1 MSIWTSLIAL
11 LRPKAGV
18 NTPAYPGSRREAL
31 DEQARQPHR
40 EDHSDIGRE
49 ARLRRHRMQMRQLA
63 IQRSQY
69 EDYVRQ
75 AKAAISGF

>member
-18 NTPAYPGSRREAL
+18 NTPTYLGSRREAL
-31 DEQARQPHR
+31 DEQAREPHR
-40 EDHSDIGRE
+40 EDHSDIGGE
-49 ARLRRHRMQMRQLA
+49 ARLRRRRMLMRQLA
-63 IQRSQY
+63 ARRSQY

-75 AKAAISGF
+75 AKAAITGF

>member
-1 MSIWTSLIAL
+1 MSIWTSLTAL

-18 NTPAYPGSRREAL
+18 NTPTHPGSRREAV
-31 DEQARQPHR
+31 DVRVQEPHR
-40 EDHSDIGRE
+40 EDHSDIGGE
-49 ARLRRHRMQMRQLA
+49 ARLRRHRMLMRQLA
-63 IQRSQY
+63 ARRSQY